1 MDFCVAL
8 LLISSLCTT
17 GPATAESLLFR
28 VVPRQSLSSS
38 CGYAVTEGVLRLR
51 NCGGPCGG
59 HAGSLASSSSDGWT
73 SATAQSAKRDPVSE
87 STLID
92 SYARAEGYQ
101 GDPGAPCEPLSLAGM
116 ATILADFDIPALTL
130 KGNLEDTVI
139 PLLESGTPVVLHYD
153 RPRPHY
159 VLALG
164 AEAGR
169 VFVADP
175 ADGLSAPSYRELA
188 HRMSGYE
195 LLPLP
200 EAWTAGS
207 DVAASGGTSGGK
219 NARGVGTSATA
230 DIPAAQT
237 AASSAPDAAAE
248 AISIVRGRETLLE
261 KSGPNRATAGDK
273 SRGQREGDCDF
284 RDELTCVGRITLR
297 PSSYPELPFDQEL
310 LFAGEYP
317 VSPSATLF
325 CKAVFDC
332 VSREAMVSSDIAV
345 GAIRWFP
352 DAKGIPPERQKEGN
366 LQANPMTHGLWAAVG
381 ATYAAAARPSLG
393 TDTCARIAPEPS
405 TGGASQWS
413 FAPYMGLLSSQ
424 VISPAL
430 LVSNIGLGLE
440 WSPTTK
446 ICKTKL
452 VSSLSANYALTGS
465 LAAEAAIEQEFAR
478 SLSRNPAF
486 SWDASASAGLMLPAG
501 DLIFSTGVVAD
512 FGKGRASTGG
522 VYVRIDR

>member
-59 HAGSLASSSSDGWT
+59 HAGSLASSSPDGWT
-73 SATAQSAKRDPVSE
+73 SATAQGAKRDPVSE

-101 GDPGAPCEPLSLAGM
+101 GDPSAPCEPLSLAGM
-116 ATILADFDIPALTL
+116 ATILADFDIPTLTL
-130 KGNLEDTVI
+130 KGSLEDTVI
-139 PLLESGTPVVLHYD
+139 PLLESGAPIVLHYD

-169 VFVADP
+169 VFVTDP
-175 ADGLSAPSYRELA
+175 ADGLSAPSYGELA
-188 HRMSGYE
+188 RRMSGYE

-200 EAWTAGS
+200 DTWTEGS
-207 DVAASGGTSGGK
+207 DIAASGGK
-219 NARGVGTSATA
+219 NAGGAGTSVAA
-230 DIPAAQT
+230 DTPAGQ
-237 AASSAPDAAAE
+237 AAALSAPDAVAE

-261 KSGPNRATAGDK
+261 KSRPNRATAGGK
-273 SRGQREGDCDF
+273 SRDQREGHCDF
-284 RDELTCVGRITLR
+284 RDGLTCVGRITLR

-317 VSPSATLF
+317 VNPSATLF
-325 CKAVFDC
+325 CKVAFDC
-332 VSREAMVSSDIAV
+332 ASREAMASSDIAV
-345 GAIRWFP
+345 GAIRWFA
-352 DAKGIPPERQKEGN
+352 DAEGAPPERQKEDS
-366 LQANPMTHGLWAAVG
+366 LQAKPMTHGLWAAVG
-381 ATYAAAARPSLG
+381 ATYAAATRPSLG
-393 TDTCARIAPEPS
+393 VDTYARIAPEPS
-405 TGGASQWS
+405 TGGVSQWS
-413 FAPYMGLLSSQ
+413 FAPYTGLLSSQ

-465 LAAEAAIEQEFAR
+465 LAVETAIEQEFAR

-486 SWDASASAGLMLPAG
+486 SWDASASAGLRLPAG

-522 VYVRIDR
+522 VYVRIDH